1 MNFNLYNTLVINFKT
16 HAEPNDSYS
25 VAQGELFYSL
35 IKLNQLKTVVEI
47 GVDMGSTTRYLCE
60 ATKYTGGTVYGY
72 DNWGDYG
79 PANSWHHCSSKE
91 EIERL
96 LERNN
101 FNNFKLFKVDT
112 FSQEFKEL
120 IQSHKEIDF
129 AFIDG
134 DHSYD
139 GIKSDFELV
148 YPKLS
153 YCGIIAFHDTL
164 IVDGCREFIL
174 DLRSKYNDGTFDIVD
189 FPFGNLAR
197 RVGISLLVKRNFIQ
211 SGIKIDAICG
221 SNLTVDQIYEKERQW
236 YQFEVDKHK
245 YS

>member
-1 MNFNLYNTLVINFKT
+1 MFNFRPHSGGDPDLF
-16 HAEPNDSYS
+16 S
-25 VAQGELFYSL
+25 VEQGELFYSL
-35 IKLNQLKTVVEI
+35 IKMIKAKTIVEVGI
-47 GVDMGSTTRYLCE
+47 DWGSTTRYLCE
-60 ATKYTGGTVYGY
+60 AAKYTGGTVYGY
-72 DNWGDYG
+72 DEWGDYG
-79 PANSWHHCSSKE
+79 PNLSWHHAGSKE
-91 EIERL
+91 KVETL
-96 LERNN
+96 LNN
-101 FNNFKLFKVDT
+101 NGFNNYVLHKVNT
-112 FSQEFKEL
+112 FSDEFKKL

-139 GIKSDFELV
+139 GIKSDFEQI

-197 RVGISLLVKRNFIQ
+197 RVGISILVKRNFIQ
-211 SGIKIDAICG
+211 SGVKIDAHCG
-221 SNLTVDQIYEKERQW
+221 SNLTEQQIYEKEKQW
-236 YQFEVDKHK
+236 YQSEIDKHK
-245 YS
+245 KN

>member
-1 MNFNLYNTLVINFKT
+1 MFNFKP
-16 HAEPNDSYS
+16 HAEGDPDLFS
-25 VAQGELFYSL
+25 VEQGELFYGL
-35 IKLNQLKTVVEI
+35 IKLIKAKTIVEI
-47 GVDMGSTTRYLCE
+47 GVDWGSTTRYLCE
-60 ATKYTGGTVYGY
+60 AAKYTGGTVYGY
-72 DNWGDYG
+72 DEWGDYG
-79 PANSWHHCSSKE
+79 PNLSWHHAGSKE
-91 EIERL
+91 KVEFL
-96 LERNN
+96 LNNNN
-101 FNNFKLFKVDT
+101 FNNYVLNKVNT
-112 FSQEFKEL
+112 FSQEFKDL

-189 FPFGNLAR
+189 FPFGNLGR

-211 SGIKIDAICG
+211 SGIKIDALCG
-221 SNLTVDQIYEKERQW
+221 SNLTEEQIYEKERQW
-236 YQFEVDKHK
+236 YQFEIDKHK